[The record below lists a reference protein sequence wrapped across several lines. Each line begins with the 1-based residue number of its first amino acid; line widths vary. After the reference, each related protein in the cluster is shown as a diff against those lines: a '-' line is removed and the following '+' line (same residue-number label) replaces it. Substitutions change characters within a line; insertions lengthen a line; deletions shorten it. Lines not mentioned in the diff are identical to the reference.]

1 MKKAL
6 QIQRLAS
13 LCRVYIKLIQ
23 HRIVQVV
30 LDTPLDFYFDYRY
43 PVETENFP
51 VPEIGMLVV
60 VPFGRREE
68 VGLVVEVK
76 EESEIDEDKL
86 KDVVSV
92 IDGIPALRTDWI
104 ELCRFAAG
112 YYQRP
117 LGEVALPSI
126 PKNIRANKKLAMKR
140 ALKSAARTEGDT
152 VATTTE
158 KPVLLKAQKDA
169 VSAIAQTRGFKPFV
183 LYGVT
188 GSGKTEIYL
197 QAIEEKLNQSDDVQV
212 LIMVPEINLTPQ
224 LEISVRSRFPGVSIA
239 TLHSR
244 LTESERLKSW
254 LQIHTGTSRIVL
266 GTRLAILASMPK
278 LGLIVVDEE
287 HDPSYKQQEGLRYSA
302 RDLAVW
308 RANQLGIPVVL
319 GSATPSLESWQ
330 HVLSGRYVKLE
341 LPERAV
347 RDAVLPAIRL
357 IDATREPLQNGF
369 SPSLISAIRRRL
381 EKSEQSLLFLNR
393 RGYAPVITCEACGWI
408 SVCERC
414 TAYMVYHKSH
424 RLLRCHH
431 CGLERSIPRVCPDCG
446 NIDLHTLGRG
456 TQRIEEELNSTFPDA
471 RILRIDADSTRK
483 KGSLEAALE
492 MVHKGVIDI
501 VIGTQMISK
510 GHDFRNM
517 TLVGVLNPDTALF
530 SHDYRAGERLFSQL
544 MQVAG
549 RAGRGAVSENG
560 NRSEVLIQTRYP
572 MHPLYQ
578 AALTHDYGNY
588 VSDLLMERQNAGLP
602 PFGFQ
607 VLLLAE
613 ARKVENALDFLRQAI
628 EAIPEP
634 EAVIINEPIPMAMM
648 RVANVERAQLLI
660 ESTSRGRLQ
669 GMLKEWIPVLR
680 NMKTGIR
687 WHIEVDPMSI

>member
-1 MKKAL
+1 M
-6 QIQRLAS
+6 
-13 LCRVYIKLIQ
+13 IQ

-43 PVETENFP
+43 PAEAENFP
-51 VPEIGMLVV
+51 SPGIGMLVV

-76 EESEIDEDKL
+76 EESEIDENKL
-86 KDVVSV
+86 KDVVCV
-92 IDGIPALRTDWI
+92 IGEIPPLRTDWI

-126 PKNIRANKKLAMKR
+126 PKNVRANKKLALRR
-140 ALKSAARTEGDT
+140 ALKAAVQT
-152 VATTTE
+152 VGNAEATNKE

-169 VSAIAQTRGFKPFV
+169 VSAIVQTQGFRTFV

-197 QAIEEKLNQSDDVQV
+197 QAIEEKLNQSNDVQV

-244 LTESERLKSW
+244 LTESERLKNW
-254 LQIHTGTSRIVL
+254 LQIHTGAARIVL

-347 RDAVLPAIRL
+347 KDAVLPAIRL

-381 EKSEQSLLFLNR
+381 EKGEQSLLFLNR

-431 CGLERSIPRVCPDCG
+431 CGLERPIPRICPDCG
-446 NIDLHTLGRG
+446 NVDLQTLGRG
-456 TQRIEEELNSTFPDA
+456 TQRIEEGLNSTFPDA

-483 KGSLEAALE
+483 KGSLETALE
-492 MVHKGVIDI
+492 MVHKGEIDI

-510 GHDFRNM
+510 GHDFQNM

-549 RAGRGAVSENG
+549 RAGRGGVSEDG

-588 VSDLLMERQNAGLP
+588 VTDLLAERQNAGLP

-648 RVANVERAQLLI
+648 RIANVERAQLLI

>member
-1 MKKAL
+1 M
-6 QIQRLAS
+6 
-13 LCRVYIKLIQ
+13 IQ
-23 HRIVQVV
+23 HCIVQVV

-43 PVETENFP
+43 PVEAENFP
-51 VPEIGMLVV
+51 VPKIGMLVV

-68 VGLVVEVK
+68 AGLIVDIK
-76 EESEIDEDKL
+76 EESEIDENKL

-92 IDGIPALRTDWI
+92 ISEIPPLRTDWI
-104 ELCRFAAG
+104 DLCRFAAG

-126 PKNIRANKKLAMKR
+126 PKNIRANKKLALKR
-140 ALKSAARTEGDT
+140 AVKALVQVPGNT
-152 VATTTE
+152 VATNME
-158 KPVLLKAQKDA
+158 KPVLLKAQEEA
-169 VSAIAQTRGFKPFV
+169 VSAIVKTRGFKPFV

-197 QAIEEKLNQSDDVQV
+197 QAIEEKLKQSDDMQV

-244 LTESERLKSW
+244 LTESERLKNW
-254 LQIHTGTSRIVL
+254 LQIHTGAARIVL
-266 GTRLAILASMPK
+266 GTRLAILASMPQ

-308 RANQLGIPVVL
+308 RANQLGVPVVL

-330 HVLSGRYVKLE
+330 RYVKLE

-347 RDAVLPAIRL
+347 RDAVLPDIRL

-369 SPSLISAIRRRL
+369 SPSLISAIKRRL

-408 SVCERC
+408 STCERC

-431 CGLERSIPRVCPDCG
+431 CGLERPIPRVCPDCG
-446 NIDLHTLGRG
+446 NIDLQTLGRG
-456 TQRIEEELNSTFPDA
+456 TQRIEEGLASYFPDA

-483 KGSLEAALE
+483 KGSLESALE
-492 MVHKGVIDI
+492 MVHKGEIDI

-510 GHDFRNM
+510 GHDFQNM
-517 TLVGVLNPDTALF
+517 TLVGVMNPDTALF

-549 RAGRGAVSENG
+549 RAGRGGVSEHG

-628 EAIPEP
+628 DAIPEP

-648 RVANVERAQLLI
+648 RIANVERAQLLI

-669 GMLKEWIPVLR
+669 GMLKEWLPVLR

>member
-1 MKKAL
+1 M
-6 QIQRLAS
+6 
-13 LCRVYIKLIQ
+13 IQ

-43 PVETENFP
+43 PVSAEEFP

-60 VPFGRREE
+60 VPFGRRQE
-68 VGLVVEVK
+68 VGLVVNIK
-76 EESEIDEDKL
+76 EESEIDEGKL

-92 IDGIPALRTDWI
+92 INQVPPLRADWI
-104 ELCRFAAG
+104 DMCRFAAA

-126 PKNIRANKKLAMKR
+126 PKNIRANKKLALKR
-140 ALKSAARTEGDT
+140 AFNALKKTGRVVKARN
-152 VATTTE
+152 VE
-158 KPVLLKAQKDA
+158 KPVLLKAQEEA
-169 VSAIAQTRGFKPFV
+169 VTAIVRTRGFRSFV

-197 QAIEEKLNQSDDVQV
+197 QAIEEKLNQSSNMQV

-224 LEISVRSRFPGVSIA
+224 LEISVRSRFPEESIA

-244 LTESERLKSW
+244 LTESERLRNW
-254 LQIHTGTSRIVL
+254 LQIHTGQARIVL
-266 GTRLAILASMPK
+266 GTRLAILASMPN

-308 RANQLGIPVVL
+308 RANQLAIPVVL

-341 LPERAV
+341 LTERAV
-347 RDAVLPAIRL
+347 RDAVLPDIKL
-357 IDATREPLQNGF
+357 IDTTTETLHNGF
-369 SPSLISAIRRRL
+369 SPSLINAIKRRL

-393 RGYAPVITCEACGWI
+393 RGYAPVVTCEACGWI

-431 CGLERSIPRVCPDCG
+431 CGLERAIPRVCPDCG
-446 NIDLHTLGRG
+446 NIDLQTLGRG
-456 TQRIEEELNSTFPDA
+456 TQRIEEGLGIYFPKA

-483 KGSLEAALE
+483 KGSLETALE
-492 MVHKGVIDI
+492 MVHKGEVDI

-549 RAGRGAVSENG
+549 RAGRGGLSENG

-588 VSDLLMERQNAGLP
+588 VSDLLTERQNAGLP

-613 ARKVENALDFLRQAI
+613 ARNIDNALDFLRQAI
-628 EAIPEP
+628 EAIPHP

-648 RVANVERAQLLI
+648 RIANVERAQLLI

-669 GMLKEWIPVLR
+669 GVLKEWVPVLR
-680 NMKTGIR
+680 HMKTGVR
-687 WHIEVDPMSI
+687 WHIEVDPMTI

>member
-1 MKKAL
+1 M
-6 QIQRLAS
+6 
-13 LCRVYIKLIQ
+13 IQ
-23 HRIVQVV
+23 HCIVQVV

-43 PVETENFP
+43 PVEAENFP
-51 VPEIGMLVV
+51 VPKIGMLVV

-68 VGLVVEVK
+68 AGLIVDIK
-76 EESEIDEDKL
+76 EESEIDENKL

-92 IDGIPALRTDWI
+92 ISEIPPLRTDWI
-104 ELCRFAAG
+104 DLCRFAAG

-117 LGEVALPSI
+117 LGEVALPPI
-126 PKNIRANKKLAMKR
+126 PKNIRANKKLALKR
-140 ALKSAARTEGDT
+140 AVKALVQVPGNT
-152 VATTTE
+152 VATNME
-158 KPVLLKAQKDA
+158 KPVLLKAQEEA
-169 VSAIAQTRGFKPFV
+169 VSAIVKTRGFKPFV

-197 QAIEEKLNQSDDVQV
+197 QAIEEKLKQSDDMQV

-244 LTESERLKSW
+244 LTESERLKNW
-254 LQIHTGTSRIVL
+254 LQIHTGAARIVL
-266 GTRLAILASMPK
+266 GTRLAILASMPQ

-308 RANQLGIPVVL
+308 RANQLGVPVVL

-347 RDAVLPAIRL
+347 RDAVLPDIRL

-369 SPSLISAIRRRL
+369 SPSLISAIKRRL

-408 SVCERC
+408 STCERC

-431 CGLERSIPRVCPDCG
+431 CGLERPIPRVCPDCG
-446 NIDLHTLGRG
+446 NIDLQTLGRG
-456 TQRIEEELNSTFPDA
+456 TQRIEEGLASYFPDA

-483 KGSLEAALE
+483 KGSLESALE
-492 MVHKGVIDI
+492 MVHKGEIDI

-510 GHDFRNM
+510 GHDFQNM
-517 TLVGVLNPDTALF
+517 TLVGVMNPDTALF

-549 RAGRGAVSENG
+549 RAGRGGVSEHG

-628 EAIPEP
+628 DAIPEP

-648 RVANVERAQLLI
+648 RIANVERAQLLI

-669 GMLKEWIPVLR
+669 GMLKEWLPVLR

>member
-1 MKKAL
+1 MKKH
-6 QIQRLAS
+6 Q
-13 LCRVYIKLIQ
+13 
-23 HRIVQVV
+23 IVQVV

-43 PVETENFP
+43 PVGAESFP
-51 VPEIGMLVV
+51 VPQAGMLVV
-60 VPFGRREE
+60 VPFGRRED
-68 VGLVVEVK
+68 VGLVVDVK
-76 EESEIDEDKL
+76 EESWIDESRL
-86 KDVVSV
+86 KDVISV
-92 IDGIPALRTDWI
+92 IVEIPPLQTEWI
-104 ELCRFAAG
+104 HLCRFAAG
-112 YYQRP
+112 YYQRS

-126 PKNIRANKKLAMKR
+126 PKNIRANNKFAIKR
-140 ALKSAARTEGDT
+140 AIRALAKPVPEYSSRQID
-152 VATTTE
+152 
-158 KPVLLKAQKDA
+158 KPVLLKAQKEA
-169 VSAIAQTRGFKPFV
+169 VSAIVQAEGFRSFV
-183 LYGVT
+183 LHGVT

-197 QAIEEKLNQSDDVQV
+197 QAIEEKLNRSEDMQV

-224 LEISVRSRFPGVSIA
+224 LEISVRSRFPAIVIA
-239 TLHSR
+239 SLHSR
-244 LTESERLKSW
+244 LTEGERLKNW
-254 LQIHTGTSRIVL
+254 LLIHTGTARIIL
-266 GTRLAILASMPK
+266 GTRLSILASMPY
-278 LGLIVVDEE
+278 LGMIVVDEE

-330 HVLSGRYVKLE
+330 HVLSGRYTKLE

-347 RDAVLPAIRL
+347 RDAVLPLIRL
-357 IDATREPLQNGF
+357 IDTTAESLQNGF
-369 SPSLISAIRRRL
+369 SPSLINAIKQRL

-408 SVCERC
+408 SVCDRS

-431 CGLERSIPRVCPDCG
+431 CGLERPVPRICPDCG
-446 NIDLHTLGRG
+446 NMDLQTLGRG
-456 TQRIEEELNSTFPDA
+456 TQRIEEGLQVFFPEA

-492 MVHKGVIDI
+492 TVHKGDVDI
-501 VIGTQMISK
+501 VVGTQMISK

-549 RAGRGAVSENG
+549 RAGRGGVSENG
-560 NRSEVLIQTRYP
+560 SQSEVLIQTRYP
-572 MHPLYQ
+572 QHPLYQ

-588 VSDLLMERQNAGLP
+588 VRELLAERQNAGLP

-607 VLLLAE
+607 VLLVAE

-628 EAIPEP
+628 AAIPKP
-634 EAVIINEPIPMAMM
+634 QAVIINEPIPMAMM
-648 RVANVERAQLLI
+648 RIANIERAQLLV

-669 GMLKEWIPVLR
+669 GMLKEWLPVLR
-680 NMKTGIR
+680 NMKTGVR
-687 WHIEVDPMSI
+687 WHVEVDPMSI

>member
-1 MKKAL
+1 MHHL
-6 QIQRLAS
+6 
-13 LCRVYIKLIQ
+13 
-23 HRIVQVV
+23 IVQVV

-43 PVETENFP
+43 PVGREDFP
-51 VPEIGMLVV
+51 APVIGQLVV

-68 VGLVVEVK
+68 VGLIVEIK
-76 EESEIDEDKL
+76 EDTHVDDSKL
-86 KDVVSV
+86 KDVLSV
-92 IDGIPALRTDWI
+92 IQEIPPLRADWI
-104 ELCRFAAG
+104 ELCCFAAG

-117 LGEVALPSI
+117 VGEVALPSI
-126 PKNIRANKKLAMKR
+126 PKNIRANKKLALKR
-140 ALKSAARTEGDT
+140 AARAIAQPINETNTDRG
-152 VATTTE
+152 E
-158 KPVLLKAQKDA
+158 KPRLLQAQQDA
-169 VSAIAQTRGFKPFV
+169 VSAIVQTHGFKPFV

-197 QAIEEKLNQSDDVQV
+197 QAIEEKLAQSEEMQV

-224 LEISVRSRFPGVSIA
+224 LEISVRTRFPDIAIA

-244 LTESERLKSW
+244 LTESERLKNW
-254 LQIHTGTSRIVL
+254 LQIHIGQARIVL
-266 GTRLAILASMPK
+266 GTRLAILASMPS

-330 HVLSGRYVKLE
+330 HVLTGRYAKLE
-341 LPERAV
+341 LMERAV
-347 RDAVLPAIRL
+347 KDAVLPSIRL
-357 IDATREPLQNGF
+357 IDTTAEPLQNGF
-369 SPSLISAIRRRL
+369 SQSLINAIKRRL

-408 SVCERC
+408 STCERC

-431 CGLERSIPRVCPDCG
+431 CGLERAIPRVCPDCG
-446 NIDLHTLGRG
+446 NADLQTLGRG
-456 TQRIEEELNSTFPDA
+456 TQRIEEGLGACFPEA

-483 KGSLEAALE
+483 KGSLESALE
-492 MVHKGVIDI
+492 QVHKGEIDI

-510 GHDFRNM
+510 GHDFQNM

-549 RAGRGAVSENG
+549 RAGRGGISENG

-578 AALTHDYGNY
+578 AALTHNYVNY
-588 VSDLLMERQNAGLP
+588 VSELLMERQNAGLP

-613 ARKVENALDFLRQAI
+613 ARKVEVALDFLQQA
-628 EAIPEP
+628 AGLIPEP
-634 EAVIINEPIPMAMM
+634 DALIINQPIPMAMM
-648 RVANVERAQLLI
+648 RIANVERAQLLI
-660 ESTSRGRLQ
+660 ESTSRARLQ
-669 GMLKEWIPVLR
+669 GILKEWLPVLR
-680 NMKTGIR
+680 NIKTGVR
-687 WHIEVDPMSI
+687 WHVEVDPMTI

>member
-1 MKKAL
+1 MKH
-6 QIQRLAS
+6 
-13 LCRVYIKLIQ
+13 C
-23 HRIVQVV
+23 IVQVV

-43 PVETENFP
+43 PVDVENFP
-51 VPEIGMLVV
+51 VPGIGMLVV

-76 EESEIDEDKL
+76 EESEIDEGKL

-92 IDGIPALRTDWI
+92 ISDIPPLRADWI
-104 ELCRFAAG
+104 GLCRFAAG

-126 PKNIRANKKLAMKR
+126 PKNLRANKKLALKR
-140 ALKSAARTEGDT
+140 AIKAVGQATGDK
-152 VATTTE
+152 VAINIE
-158 KPVLLKAQKDA
+158 KPVLLKAQEEA
-169 VSAIAQTRGFKPFV
+169 VSAIVQTRGFKPFV

-197 QAIEEKLNQSDDVQV
+197 QAIEEKLKQSTDVQV

-224 LEISVRSRFPGVSIA
+224 LEISVRSRFPGVPIA

-244 LTESERLKSW
+244 LTESERLKNW
-254 LQIHTGTSRIVL
+254 LQIHTGASRIVL

-330 HVLSGRYVKLE
+330 HVLSGRYGKLE

-347 RDAVLPAIRL
+347 KDAVLPAIRL

-369 SPSLISAIRRRL
+369 SPSLISAIKRRL

-431 CGLERSIPRVCPDCG
+431 CGLERPIPRVCPDCG
-446 NIDLHTLGRG
+446 NMDLQTLGRG
-456 TQRIEEELNSTFPDA
+456 TQRIEEGLNAYFPNA

-483 KGSLEAALE
+483 KGSLEMALE
-492 MVHKGVIDI
+492 RVHKGEIDI

-510 GHDFRNM
+510 GHDFQNM

-549 RAGRGAVSENG
+549 RAGRGGVSENG
-560 NRSEVLIQTRYP
+560 NQSEVLIQTRYP

-602 PFGFQ
+602 PFGYQ

-628 EAIPEP
+628 DAIPEK
-634 EAVIINEPIPMAMM
+634 ESVIINEPIPMAMM
-648 RVANVERAQLLI
+648 RIANVERAQLLI

-669 GMLKEWIPVLR
+669 GMLKEWLPALR

>member
-1 MKKAL
+1 M
-6 QIQRLAS
+6 
-13 LCRVYIKLIQ
+13 IQ
-23 HRIVQVV
+23 HCIVQVV

-43 PVETENFP
+43 PVEAENFP
-51 VPEIGMLVV
+51 VPKIGMLVV

-68 VGLVVEVK
+68 AGLIVDVK
-76 EESEIDEDKL
+76 EESEIDENKL

-92 IDGIPALRTDWI
+92 ISEIPPLRTDWI
-104 ELCRFAAG
+104 DLCRFAAG

-126 PKNIRANKKLAMKR
+126 PKNIRANKKLALKR
-140 ALKSAARTEGDT
+140 AVKALVQVPGNI
-152 VATTTE
+152 VATNME
-158 KPVLLKAQKDA
+158 KPVLLKAQEQA
-169 VSAIAQTRGFKPFV
+169 VSAIVKTRGFKPFV

-197 QAIEEKLNQSDDVQV
+197 QAIEEKLNQSHDMQV

-224 LEISVRSRFPGVSIA
+224 LEVSVRSRFPGVTIA

-244 LTESERLKSW
+244 LTESERLKNW
-254 LQIHTGTSRIVL
+254 LQIHTGVARIVL
-266 GTRLAILASMPK
+266 GTRLAILASMPQ

-347 RDAVLPAIRL
+347 KDAVLPAIRL

-369 SPSLISAIRRRL
+369 SPSLINAIKRRL

-424 RLLRCHH
+424 HLLRCHH
-431 CGLERSIPRVCPDCG
+431 CGLERPIPRVCPDCG
-446 NIDLHTLGRG
+446 NIDLQTLGRG
-456 TQRIEEELNSTFPDA
+456 TQRIEEGLAGYFPDA

-492 MVHKGVIDI
+492 MVHKGEIDI

-510 GHDFRNM
+510 GHDFQNM

-549 RAGRGAVSENG
+549 RAGRGGVSEHG

-607 VLLLAE
+607 VLLFAE

-628 EAIPEP
+628 DAIPEP

-648 RVANVERAQLLI
+648 RIANVERAQLLI

>member
-1 MKKAL
+1 M
-6 QIQRLAS
+6 
-13 LCRVYIKLIQ
+13 Q
-23 HRIVQVV
+23 HHIVQVV

-43 PVETENFP
+43 PVEADDFP
-51 VPEIGMLVV
+51 APEVGMLVM
-60 VPFGRREE
+60 VPFGRREV
-68 VGLVVEVK
+68 VGLVVEIK
-76 EESEIDEDKL
+76 EKTEIDENRL

-92 IDGIPALRTDWI
+92 IREIPPLQSEWI

-126 PKNIRANKKLAMKR
+126 PKNIRSNKKLALKR
-140 ALKSAARTEGDT
+140 AAKAISHVAGNI
-152 VATTTE
+152 VATNIE
-158 KPVLLKAQKDA
+158 KPVLLKAQAEA
-169 VSAIAQTRGFKPFV
+169 VSAIMRTRGFKPFV

-197 QAIEEKLNQSDDVQV
+197 QAIEEKLNQFADMQV

-224 LEISVRSRFPGVSIA
+224 LEISVRSRFPGVAIA
-239 TLHSR
+239 TMHSR
-244 LTESERLKSW
+244 LTESERLKNW
-254 LQIHTGTSRIVL
+254 LQIHTGTARIVL
-266 GTRLAILASMPK
+266 GTRLAILASMPH
-278 LGLIVVDEE
+278 LGLIIVDEE

-308 RANQLGIPVVL
+308 RGNQLGIPVVL

-347 RDAVLPAIRL
+347 KDAVLPAIRL

-369 SPSLISAIRRRL
+369 SPSLIGAIKRRL
-381 EKSEQSLLFLNR
+381 EKGEQSLLFLNR
-393 RGYAPVITCEACGWI
+393 RGYAPVMTCEACGWI

-414 TAYMVYHKSH
+414 TAYMVFHKSH

-446 NIDLHTLGRG
+446 NSDLQTLGRG
-456 TQRIEEELNSTFPDA
+456 TQRIEEGLAGYFPDA

-483 KGSLEAALE
+483 KGSLETALE
-492 MVHKGVIDI
+492 MVHKGEIDI

-510 GHDFRNM
+510 GHDFQNM
-517 TLVGVLNPDTALF
+517 TLVGVLNPDAALF

-549 RAGRGAVSENG
+549 RAGRGSVSENG

-613 ARKVENALDFLRQAI
+613 AGKVENALDFLRQAI
-628 EAIPEP
+628 GAIPQP
-634 EAVIINEPIPMAMM
+634 EAVIINDPIPMAMM
-648 RVANVERAQLLI
+648 RIANVERAQLLI

-669 GMLKEWIPVLR
+669 GMLKEWLPALR
-680 NMKTGIR
+680 SMKTGVR
-687 WHIEVDPMSI
+687 WHIEVDPMAI

>member
-1 MKKAL
+1 M
-6 QIQRLAS
+6 
-13 LCRVYIKLIQ
+13 IQ

-43 PVETENFP
+43 PVEAENFP
-51 VPEIGMLVV
+51 VPGIGMLVV

-68 VGLVVEVK
+68 VGLVVDVK
-76 EESEIDEDKL
+76 EESEIEEDKL
-86 KDVVSV
+86 KDVISV
-92 IDGIPALRTDWI
+92 ISEIPPLRTDWI

-126 PKNIRANKKLAMKR
+126 PKNVRANKKLALKR
-140 ALKSAARTEGDT
+140 AVKALFHTTGDSFSANM
-152 VATTTE
+152 E
-158 KPVLLKAQKDA
+158 KPALLKAQKDA
-169 VSAIAQTRGFKPFV
+169 VSAIVNTRGFKSFV

-197 QAIEEKLNQSDDVQV
+197 QAIEEKLSQCKDMQV

-224 LEISVRSRFPGVSIA
+224 LEISVRSRFPGVPIA

-244 LTESERLKSW
+244 LTESERLKNW
-254 LQIHTGTSRIVL
+254 LQIHNGDARIVL
-266 GTRLAILASMPK
+266 GTRLAILASIPQ

-308 RANQLGIPVVL
+308 RANQLDIPVVL

-330 HVLSGRYVKLE
+330 HVLSGRYMKLE

-347 RDAVLPAIRL
+347 KDAVLPDIRL
-357 IDATREPLQNGF
+357 IDVTKESLQDGF
-369 SPSLISAIRRRL
+369 SSSLISAIRHRL

-408 SVCERC
+408 SICERC

-431 CGLERSIPRVCPDCG
+431 CGLERRIPRVCPDCG
-446 NIDLHTLGRG
+446 NSDLQTLGRG
-456 TQRIEEELNSTFPDA
+456 TQRIEEGVTRYFPDA

-483 KGSLEAALE
+483 KGSLEAALDR
-492 MVHKGVIDI
+492 VHKGEVDI

-510 GHDFRNM
+510 GHDFQNM

-549 RAGRGAVSENG
+549 RAGRGGISENG

-588 VSDLLMERQNAGLP
+588 VSELLMERQNAGLP

-628 EAIPEP
+628 DAIPEP

-648 RVANVERAQLLI
+648 RIANVERAQLLI

-669 GMLKEWIPVLR
+669 GMLKKWLPVLR
-680 NMKTGIR
+680 NMKTGVR